1 MKAASAHTPLFTVAE
16 VETSTAN
23 GLQTKV
29 YMHSLHTDQRL
40 CKQVEIKLRHF
51 AAFCMKLL
59 SHLFLL

>member
-1 MKAASAHTPLFTVAE
+1 MKAASGHTPLFTVAE

-40 CKQVEIKLRHF
+40 CKKVEIKLCCVLHE
-51 AAFCMKLL
+51 AAVPPVSPLV
-59 SHLFLL
+59 